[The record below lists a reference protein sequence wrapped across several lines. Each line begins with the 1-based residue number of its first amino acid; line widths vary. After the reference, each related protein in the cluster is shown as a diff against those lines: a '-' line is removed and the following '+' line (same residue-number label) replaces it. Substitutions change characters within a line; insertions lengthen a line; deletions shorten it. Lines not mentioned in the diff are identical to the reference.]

1 MNIKLEPH
9 SKFKAAITKRS
20 KKGRITYNYYGL
32 VEVCEKIYE
41 LSAEDAVEWVDYNIL
56 SLAPMGF
63 GVEYSQNWI
72 TAGAVQPE
80 DRPGRAKRSR
90 RSKPGR

>member
-9 SKFKAAITKRS
+9 KEFKKAIVRRS
-20 KKGRITYNYYGL
+20 KKGRITYNYYAL
-32 VEVCEKIYE
+32 IEVCEKIYE

-56 SLAPMGF
+56 GLAPMGF
-63 GVEYSQNWI
+63 GVDYKQDWI
-72 TAGAVQPE
+72 TAGVAQPE
-80 DRPGRAKRSR
+80 DRPGRSKRSR